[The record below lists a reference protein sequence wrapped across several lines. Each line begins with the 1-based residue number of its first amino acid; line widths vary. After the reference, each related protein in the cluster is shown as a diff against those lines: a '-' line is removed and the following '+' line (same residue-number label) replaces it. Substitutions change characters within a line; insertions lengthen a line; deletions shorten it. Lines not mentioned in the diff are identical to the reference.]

1 MTAECSLTAY
11 NNEELFLGWIGD
23 EYAPITIGS
32 QKHLLVM
39 DGVAFHK
46 APAVKKKL
54 RVLGVVTAM
63 IPPGCTGLLQP
74 LDTAINKPVK
84 GAAATQRLASRPS
97 LVSKAFMDC
106 VIDIRPDGSQDDL
119 IRIKDIPASEID
131 FTRWKVAEDTTMK
144 AEEIVFR
151 QYASTRA
158 SMAGRRGLLL
168 AG

>member
-1 MTAECSLTAY
+1 
-11 NNEELFLGWIGD
+11 
-23 EYAPITIGS
+23 
-32 QKHLLVM
+32 M
-39 DGVAFHK
+39 DVVAFHK
-46 APAVKKKL
+46 TPAVKAKL

-63 IPPGCTGLLQP
+63 IPPGCTSLLQP
-74 LDTAINKPVK
+74 LDTTINKPVK
-84 GAAATQRLASRPS
+84 AAARRLAARSS

-106 VIDIRPDGSQDDL
+106 VLGIRPDGSQDDL
-119 IRIKDIPASEID
+119 IRIKDIPASEIE

-158 SMAGRRGLLL
+158 PMACRRGLLL

>member
-1 MTAECSLTAY
+1 MTTY
-11 NNEELFLGWIGD
+11 
-23 EYAPITIGS
+23 T
-32 QKHLLVM
+32 V
-39 DGVAFHK
+39 
-46 APAVKKKL
+46 
-54 RVLGVVTAM
+54 
-63 IPPGCTGLLQP
+63 
-74 LDTAINKPVK
+74 
-84 GAAATQRLASRPS
+84 AAATQRFASRPS

-106 VIDIRPDGSQDDL
+106 VIGIRPDESQDDL